1 MFFHQKLIKRA
12 GAAILIISLTAIG
25 CHVNDRN
32 DVVNQADK
40 ASADTSNISMEAL
53 MSPDTAAVVV
63 ATPAADNAAITTG
76 ETTVAKPN
84 PAKKGLNGKVMITAT
99 PKPTGAMEADNSGV
113 YSNVEY
119 LPIYPGGNKG
129 LQTYFNKNIEYPQ
142 DASDEGI
149 DGTVTVSFIVDET
162 GKLTSP
168 VVTGQKLGYGLEEEA
183 LRVISKMPNW
193 TPGKLNGK
201 NVKSRYTIPVRFEL
215 Y

>member
-1 MFFHQKLIKRA
+1 MFPHQKLIKRA
-12 GAAILIISLTAIG
+12 GAAILIISLTTIG

-32 DVVNQADK
+32 DVVNQANK
-40 ASADTSNISMEAL
+40 ASADTSNISMESL
-53 MSPDTAAVVV
+53 MNPDTATVALAV
-63 ATPAADNAAITTG
+63 DNAAINTG
-76 ETTVAKPN
+76 ETAVAKPN
-84 PAKKGLNGKVMITAT
+84 PAKKGLKGKVMITAA

-119 LPIYPGGNKG
+119 IPTYPGGNKG

-149 DGTVTVSFIVDET
+149 DGTVMVSFVVDEN
-162 GKLTSP
+162 GKLTAP
-168 VVTGQKLGYGLEEEA
+168 VVAGQKLGYGLEEEA
-183 LRVISKMPNW
+183 IRVISKMPNW

-201 NVKSRYTIPVRFEL
+201 NVKSKYTLPVRFEL